1 VLALERRFGARGL
14 RVIGVTKDG
23 EDEAERKHVAETA
36 KEEKM
41 TYPSFLDID
50 GSWTKASRLGMVPA
64 FLVVGKHGRLLYRYS
79 GKLVEGTPQFDEV
92 AAAIDR
98 ALAASG

>member
-1 VLALERRFGARGL
+1 VLELERRFGARGL

-23 EDEAERKHVAETA
+23 EDDEERKHVADTA

-41 TYPSFLDID
+41 TYPSFLDLD
-50 GSWTKASRLGMVPA
+50 GSWTKSSKLGFPPS
-64 FLVVGKHGRLLYRYS
+64 FLVVGKNGRLVYRHA
-79 GKLVEGTPQFDEV
+79 GKLLQGTAEYDQL
-92 AAAIDR
+92 AAAIDK